1 MEGIGLIALAIAVVL
16 VGFFVIR
23 QSKKKGRWGIGIV
36 EHVLSGLRRAYARDP
51 STDINRAGDVGRMDM
66 PEMRLQGR

>member
-23 QSKKKGRWGIGIV
+23 QSKKKGRWGIGS
-36 EHVLSGLRRAYARDP
+36 LSTSCPALRHAYARDP
-51 STDINRAGDVGRMDM
+51 
-66 PEMRLQGR
+66 